1 MPNSIKELLLG
12 RGWAGKTISRSE
24 TVDRLNPLIQQY
36 IKLNRYYRSVI
47 HTHDDSAVTDALE
60 RVQKTARADVGKLS
74 ETIHSC
80 GGTPYNGTDLNP
92 EDFSLDGDD
101 TDRLSQLKDLERAFR
116 DAVVHER
123 ENVEHQMRTR
133 GILEALTSNSEERLA
148 LLDDLIE
155 RAHTT
160 TA

>member
-1 MPNSIKELLLG
+1 MPNPVKELLLG

-24 TVDRLNPLIQQY
+24 TVEHLNPLLRQHIE
-36 IKLNRYYRSVI
+36 LNYHYRAAFREHSEP
-47 HTHDDSAVTDALE
+47 AVVEALQ

-80 GGTPYNGTDLNP
+80 GGTPYNGTDLKS
-92 EDFSLDGDD
+92 EDFALEGDD
-101 TDRLSQLKDLERAFR
+101 TDILQTLQSVEQEFQEAL
-116 DAVVHER
+116 VHER
-123 ENVEHQMRTR
+123 KNVEHQMRTR
-133 GILEALTSNSEERLA
+133 GILEALTSNSKERLT

-155 RAHTT
+155 RADGA